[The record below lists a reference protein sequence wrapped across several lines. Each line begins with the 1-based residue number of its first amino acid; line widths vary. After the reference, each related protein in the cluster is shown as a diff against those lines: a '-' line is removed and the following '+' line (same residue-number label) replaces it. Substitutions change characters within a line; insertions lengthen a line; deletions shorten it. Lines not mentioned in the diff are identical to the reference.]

1 MIDAITALRNLLYRE
16 WTETNPA
23 KTDIKWQKKK
33 HYDENDPSPQIWI
46 DELVP
51 SRIDMRN
58 MCRGKYW
65 VKHGL
70 VIRVYLRHNL
80 SYSDDNFETLE
91 TTFRNMMKEINHI
104 LAQEMREADNIYRV
118 DMTSWEEV
126 TDRDAEPIVFLSQQ
140 IVTCYYGVKDDL
152 FEHDEFDFKFM
163 YGDYEEPCIILE

>member
-16 WTETNPA
+16 WSETDPA

-33 HYDENDPSPQIWI
+33 HYDENKPYPQIFI

-51 SRIDMRN
+51 SRVEMRN

-65 VKHGL
+65 IKHGV
-70 VIRVYLRHNL
+70 VIRVYFRPVN
-80 SYSDDNFETLE
+80 YDDLVLEAHE
-91 TTFRNMMKEINHI
+91 TTLRNMMKEINHI
-104 LAQEMREADNIYRV
+104 LAQEMRDADKLYRV

-126 TDRDAEPIVFLSQQ
+126 TDRDVEPIVFLSQQ

-163 YGDYEEPCIILE
+163 YGDEEEPCIILE